1 MKVSRSRLGRIFQQQ
16 TLYLA
21 VAAVVAAVFWAMG
34 QEINPVTIILYSLLL
49 GNMGKSATQALWRLY
64 WGRPFPY
71 NWLLFALTLSV
82 LVLPI
87 CLITTTIVW
96 FIAHPSPRPL
106 WDYVAN
112 GWKFPALVF
121 VVFSFVEFAYRSMQE
136 RLKQHNLELQRTVE
150 VGSAQLIEQEQELQR
165 AREIQQSLLPKEIPQ
180 LAGFEIA
187 AAWRPARA
195 VSGDY
200 FDVLALGEDKVG
212 LCIAD
217 VVGKGVSAALLM
229 ANVQAAVRAFAG
241 ESQRP
246 ADLCTKVNRLLCE
259 NIATGKFV
267 TFFYGLL
274 DRESRTLRY
283 CNAGHLSPVLVSS
296 GQFSALQESGAVLGV
311 FPDWKYEENLV
322 ELEPGDRVVLFTDG
336 VSEASDAEGQ
346 EFGETRVGEVAL
358 LSSAAPA
365 AAMISSIMNAA
376 SSFCGS
382 QFHDD
387 ATVLAVSAV

>member
-1 MKVSRSRLGRIFQQQ
+1 MKVSRSKVTPFFQRQ

-34 QEINPVTIILYSLLL
+34 QEINPVTIVLYSLLL
-49 GNMGKSATQALWRLY
+49 GNMGETSTQGLWKLY
-64 WGRPFPY
+64 WGRSFPY
-71 NWLLFALTLSV
+71 NWLLYALTVSV

-87 CLITTTIVW
+87 SLIATTVVW
-96 FIAHPSPRPL
+96 FIARPSTRPL

-121 VVFSFVEFAYRSMQE
+121 IVFALVEFAYRSMQE
-136 RLKQHNLELQRTVE
+136 RLKQRNLELQRTVE
-150 VGSAQLIEQEQELQR
+150 SGSAQLVQQEQELQR

-200 FDVLALGEDKVG
+200 FDVLALGEEKVG

-267 TFFYGLL
+267 TFFYGVL
-274 DRESRTLRY
+274 DRESCTLRY

-296 GQFSALQESGAVLGV
+296 GQFSALEESGAVLGV
-311 FPDWKYEENLV
+311 FPEWKYEENLI
-322 ELEPGDRVVLFTDG
+322 ELESGDRVVLFTDG
-336 VSEASDAEGQ
+336 VSEASDSEGQ
-346 EFGETRVGEVAL
+346 EFGETRVAEVAL
-358 LSSAAPA
+358 QKSTGPA
-365 AAMISSIMNAA
+365 ATMTSAIMDAA
-376 SSFCGS
+376 SSFCGA
-382 QFHDD
+382 QFQDD
-387 ATVLAVSAV
+387 ATVLAVSAI